1 MKKAV
6 LCLCVLLLA
15 AGLIYGIFRPAG
27 ASEPASTHGTG
38 SSGDMTVLPE
48 FAYNVEAIESGTV
61 LEMVSFRGSAPVYDP
76 LERPAEACIEGTVKN
91 IYYTFLGGE
100 AWTQADIQVSRSIS
114 GSLSRGCT
122 VSVYFSGG
130 FVSAE
135 DYSLYY
141 GGESAWQD
149 CFLYFPPSSGTLPQE
164 GDKGTYYISRADKS
178 SPLPPGAFELAPAEP
193 SEDNSMVK

>member
-15 AGLIYGIFRPAG
+15 AGLLYGIFRPAG
-27 ASEPASTHGTG
+27 ASEPVAPGTR

-48 FAYNVEAIESGTV
+48 FTYNVEAIEGGTV
-61 LEMVSFRGSAPVYDP
+61 LEMVSFRGSAPVYDVP
-76 LERPAEACIEGTVKN
+76 ERPAEACIEGTVKN

-100 AWTQADIQVSRSIS
+100 AWTQADIQVSHSIS
-114 GSLSRGCT
+114 GSLSKGCT

-130 FVSAE
+130 YISAG
-135 DYSLYY
+135 DYSDYY

-149 CFLYFPPSSGTLPQE
+149 CFLYFPPSSGALPRE

-178 SPLPPGAFELAPAEP
+178 SPLPPGAFELAPADTP
-193 SEDNSMVK
+193 NGNSMVK